1 MKLRLFIIA
10 LLSAASLLFSENI
23 SAQFPTPPSDI
34 ENLERQ
40 NGRVWIVSAPTTR
53 ALNYDSWGGDSEF
66 FDAYA
71 GYIFHGV
78 KIENFIYDY
87 DDFVG
92 GFVYVYKAADCSPA
106 TLSQVIPLE
115 YGSSEGVKF
124 SNGVTMYIA
133 PFNPGNHSMTIAE
146 WSDGELKSANSL
158 KGTYV
163 MVLDFP
169 DNIEN
174 SNTQFRAAVNIKK
187 TPNGYDISGA
197 HGIYGTD
204 FNPNNIVSKTGE
216 LLKDAIIV
224 RGAQDMVCEP
234 EWLVEYPGLYER
246 FQPIGFNLS
255 ISTLTANNAT
265 PQWTD
270 RNTFNLR
277 GNVKDVYNGDRST
290 KIHSFDENGTYILEN
305 DDGESIE
312 RDEYGRISYIG
323 VPVTLGSGRLYQYNN
338 EKVQKEDY
346 WGGAG
351 TYGRETRYIY
361 NSDGLITQEIIQEER
376 YPIPGVGEDDDVP
389 DISNYT
395 TTYSY
400 LEFDKFGNW
409 TKRIAQTGTKKETET
424 RIITY
429 YY

>member
-1 MKLRLFIIA
+1 MKLRFFIIT
-10 LLSAASLLFSENI
+10 LLSVASLPFSENI

-34 ENLERQ
+34 ENLEHQ
-40 NGRVWIVSAPTTR
+40 NGRVWIVTAPTTR

-66 FDAYA
+66 FDANA
-71 GYIFHGV
+71 RNIFHGV
-78 KIENFIYDY
+78 KIGDFIYDY

-106 TLSQVIPLE
+106 TLSKVIPLE

-146 WSDGELKSANSL
+146 WSDGELKSVNDL
-158 KGTYV
+158 NGTYV

-187 TPNGYDISGA
+187 TPNGYDVSGA
-197 HGIYGTD
+197 LGIYGID
-204 FNPNNIVSKTGE
+204 FNPNNVVTKTGE

-246 FQPIGFNLS
+246 FQPIGFDLT

-277 GNVKDVYNGDRST
+277 GNVKDVYNGDRIS
-290 KIHSFDENGTYILEN
+290 KIHSFDENGAYILEN
-305 DDGESIE
+305 DDWKSIE

-323 VPVTLGSGRLYQYNN
+323 VPGQGGRFTYNN
-338 EKVQKEDY
+338 NEQVSTETY
-346 WGGAG
+346 TAG
-351 TYGRETRYIY
+351 SSYGRESRYIY
-361 NSDGLITQEIIQEER
+361 NSDGLITQEIIQEAHST
-376 YPIPGVGEDDDVP
+376 IGGGG

-400 LEFDKFGNW
+400 LEFDQFGNW